1 MDTSWFIRNLIVAFV
16 LPPFSLLWLLL
27 LAWLG
32 RQRFPRLAKVGFWL
46 GLFLLYLTAT
56 PWCANRLAAGL
67 EQGMAWQANSN
78 MQAIVVLGGGRRDA
92 MADFHE
98 ASTLSEPSLQRVRY
112 AAWLQRKTGLPVLV
126 SGGAPDGGIAEA
138 VLQQRVL
145 QNEFAVPVRWIEDRS
160 NTTAENARF
169 STSLLRQQGIQRAY
183 VVSDGWHL
191 RRALPQ
197 FQQQG
202 LQVQPAGVAFHT
214 DYQPWYRNWVPG
226 ATSWRDSGQMLHEW
240 LGIVWYAI
248 RH

>member
-32 RQRFPRLAKVGFWL
+32 RQRFPRLAKVGFWV

-67 EQGMAWQANSN
+67 ERGMAWQPHPDA
-78 MQAIVVLGGGRRDA
+78 QAIVVLGGGRQA
-92 MADFHE
+92 AQADFHE
-98 ASTLSEPSLQRVRY
+98 SRTLSKASLQRARY
-112 AAWLQRKTGLPVLV
+112 AAWLHRKTGLPILV

-145 QNEFAVPVRWIEDRS
+145 QDELGVRVQWLEGAS
-160 NTTAENARF
+160 NTTAENASF
-169 STSLLRQQGIQRAY
+169 SARLLRQHGVGRVY
-183 VVSDGWHL
+183 VVSDAWHL

-202 LQVQPAGVAFHT
+202 LQVYPAGVAFHE
-214 DYQPWYRNWVPG
+214 DAPFWVRDWLPHAG
-226 ATSWRDSGQMLHEW
+226 SWRESGQMLHEW
-240 LGIVWYAI
+240 LGIVWYAL